1 MVIESRRL
9 PPSVFWG
16 PLKMGSSPH
25 GKRAV
30 TAPILDAMN
39 TKQLSLEAPHK
50 KPISIVKRALTVP
63 VILASLMFLI
73 PCGDSRSVPAQQPA
87 PALAGPTYK
96 VIDISQ
102 IPVGN
107 GMAAAQTL
115 EVMLNELAAKGWRVV
130 AISGN
135 LIILSAG

>member
-1 MVIESRRL
+1 M
-9 PPSVFWG
+9 
-16 PLKMGSSPH
+16 H
-25 GKRAV
+25 
-30 TAPILDAMN
+30 
-39 TKQLSLEAPHK
+39 TKQLTLDAPHK
-50 KPISIVKRALTVP
+50 KPISIVKRALTLP
-63 VILASLMFLI
+63 VILATVVFLI
-73 PCGDSRSVPAQQPA
+73 PCGQSHSVPAQQPA
-87 PALAGPTYK
+87 PAVAGARYK

-115 EVMLNELAAKGWRVV
+115 EALLNDLAAKGWRVV

>member
-1 MVIESRRL
+1 MPGVTVLILESMKTR
-9 PPSVFWG
+9 
-16 PLKMGSSPH
+16 
-25 GKRAV
+25 
-30 TAPILDAMN
+30 
-39 TKQLSLEAPHK
+39 QLIMDAPHK
-50 KPISIVKRALTVP
+50 KPISIVKRALTLP
-63 VILASLMFLI
+63 FILATVVFLI
-73 PCGDSRSVPAQQPA
+73 PCGESHSVPAQQPA
-87 PALAGPTYK
+87 PAVGGARYK

-115 EVMLNELAAKGWRVV
+115 EAMLNELAAKGWRVV